1 MLILL
6 EDAALEGW
14 SMCIHLIVVQL
25 SFVSVLFFHLGHVED
40 AVFNYIRDEMLHS
53 DPHLRPI
60 ASEVMSQQF
69 MRYYCY
75 GTLQHYAHNVLHK
88 HTETYLLN
96 SVTF

>member
-6 EDAALEGW
+6 EDAVLERW

-60 ASEVMSQQF
+60 ASEVMSRQF
-69 MRYYCY
+69 VR
-75 GTLQHYAHNVLHK
+75 
-88 HTETYLLN
+88 
-96 SVTF
+96 